1 MKFLSPRSAEF
12 IPQAKRLAVV
22 AGIVLFITA
31 GILFL
36 KQHQTDQRNKH
47 QDRPDR
53 TNATSRRSEPSSR
66 DFWDSAIVPDPGEHP
81 PVSTIRPEDLGIKP
95 TTTPVDPQAL
105 IAKAISENNLPAIQ
119 SAALT
124 WFEHDPTAARD
135 WLASQSNL
143 DDLQPAISYIA
154 QRISENGDL
163 PSAIEWANILT
174 DPTAREDTLFGIQAL
189 ALRNRQ
195 ITLDQINPQGLSPER
210 IEELR
215 SGAAGD

>member
-1 MKFLSPRSAEF
+1 MKSLVPFFILFTLAAASFFLFKKDRTDPSNPPDQTDLKNTNPRRAPRSA
-12 IPQAKRLAVV
+12 P
-22 AGIVLFITA
+22 
-31 GILFL
+31 
-36 KQHQTDQRNKH
+36 
-47 QDRPDR
+47 
-53 TNATSRRSEPSSR
+53 
-66 DFWDSAIVPDPGEHP
+66 DFWESAVVPDPGE
-81 PVSTIRPEDLGIKP
+81 PVPVIAIRPEDLGIKP
-95 TTTPVDPQAL
+95 PTTPVDPQAL
-105 IAKAISENNLPAIQ
+105 IAKAIEENNHPALQ
-119 SAALT
+119 SAAFA
-124 WFEHDPTAARD
+124 WFQLDPTAARN
-135 WLASQSNL
+135 WLAAQSNL

-189 ALRNRQ
+189 ALRNRR